1 MTPFLS
7 LQVSTPSL
15 LLSPSLPFFTPLPP
29 FKSPSH
35 RTQHFPLL
43 SLANNPFRQSIN
55 QDFPIQQQ
63 QPRTL
68 FPGGYKRPEIKV
80 PNIVL
85 QLVPDDVLSGGDALD
100 FIDKAVSKWVGIVVL
115 NGVDGSGKKLYEAA
129 CLLKSVVRDR
139 AYLLIGERVDIAA
152 AVNAS
157 GVVLSDQGLPAI
169 VARSMMMDSKSES
182 IILPLVARNV
192 QTSRAALNASNSE
205 GADFLIYGLEQEKY
219 FDEKMY
225 SGFADVKIPIFVI
238 YASHRAAAS
247 IMEAS
252 QVLKSGA
259 GGLVMSLEDLREKQ
273 LIETERS
280 ILFECINVIHKAAPQ
295 MEEVSLLIDAV
306 SQIDEPFL
314 LAIVGEFNSGKS
326 TVINALLGER
336 YLKEGVVPTTN
347 EITFLRYSDYN
358 SEEPQRCERHP
369 DGQYICYLAAPI
381 LKEMNIVDTPGTNVI
396 LQRQQRLTEEF
407 VPRADLLLFVISAD
421 RPLTESEVAFL
432 RYTQQWKKKVV
443 FVLNKSDLYQNT
455 SELEEAISFVKENT
469 RNLLNTEN
477 VILYPVSARCA
488 LEAKLSASSD
498 IKIDYN
504 ESSVS
509 DYHWKFSSFYE
520 LERFLY
526 SFLDGST
533 ETGMERMKLK
543 LETPIAIADRIL
555 STCETVVK
563 QELQYA
569 EKDLT
574 NMTELADSVKELTR
588 KMEKES
594 ISWRT
599 KTLLLKEL
607 EEYASW
613 LKSNSARE
621 AKLYKESFEKRWPSF
636 IISNTQMHLETYELL
651 EKVDDLSLKVIE
663 SFSAGAASKLFEE
676 EIREVYLG
684 TFGGLGAAGLSASL
698 LTSVLPTTLEDLLAL
713 GLCSAGGFIAI
724 SNFPSRKRGVIDKIC
739 RIADG
744 LAREVEEAM
753 QKDLLETAANLENF
767 VKTIGKPYQDASQ
780 QRLDNLLKVQNELS
794 DVKEKLRTLQVEIQN
809 LHGLQ
814 SCLEPAR
821 LQVEPRVLRLTL
833 APPKSNISRCSP
845 PEVKSFVPHSDGDS
859 KSTND
864 NVDKG
869 GWSFLQ
875 SLDIN
880 TAPSTRET
888 TEEDKIY
895 IPPNFKPSSSML
907 SEKSLE
913 MCTENL
919 GSETG
924 NDGGES
930 SDEMALLS
938 LSNINHESPREK
950 SKFRGSRRI
959 MSRSASFPPPLTSIR
974 GSTSVQVRSHR
985 EAGV

>member
-1 MTPFLS
+1 MLFTSISMTPFLS

-15 LLSPSLPFFTPLPP
+15 LLSPSLPFFTPLPR

-55 QDFPIQQQ
+55 QDFPTQQQ

-115 NGVDGSGKKLYEAA
+115 NGVDGSGKTLYEAA

-238 YASHRAAAS
+238 YASHRAAVS

-259 GGLVMSLEDLREKQ
+259 GGLVMSLEDLRLFSDESLSQFFITESAMVNKSENEPGSLNKFKPSDVENDINGKKSVAGFVKLEDREKQ

-574 NMTELADSVKELTR
+574 NMTELVDSVKELTR

-599 KTLLLKEL
+599 KTLLLIETTKSSVLKLVESTLQISNIDLATAYVFKGEKSATTPAAFRVQNDIIGPAVLDAKKEL

-809 LHGLQ
+809 LHV
-814 SCLEPAR
+814 S
-821 LQVEPRVLRLTL
+821 
-833 APPKSNISRCSP
+833 
-845 PEVKSFVPHSDGDS
+845 
-859 KSTND
+859 
-864 NVDKG
+864 
-869 GWSFLQ
+869 
-875 SLDIN
+875 
-880 TAPSTRET
+880 
-888 TEEDKIY
+888 
-895 IPPNFKPSSSML
+895 
-907 SEKSLE
+907 
-913 MCTENL
+913 
-919 GSETG
+919 
-924 NDGGES
+924 
-930 SDEMALLS
+930 
-938 LSNINHESPREK
+938 
-950 SKFRGSRRI
+950 
-959 MSRSASFPPPLTSIR
+959 
-974 GSTSVQVRSHR
+974 
-985 EAGV
+985 